1 MLEGIVWI
9 NNGPIIALYQLA
21 FKTCQVSETIE
32 HDTTNAL
39 FYLCPVLNKNK
50 MYIHFYI
57 EEFNEEYISLKHEAS
72 VYLDWHK
79 DFFRNSLHFI
89 LKLIILLFWQN
100 IQRFK
105 EFNLLVMEL
114 IASKKFS
121 WMKLRFGVELWAVL
135 EFYRKRRRYI
145 WVVTAGILTSKWEI
159 SNFPLTLYNFD
170 NKNE

>member
-1 MLEGIVWI
+1 MVGPFNASLNNKIGEITKYYLNYKFSMELKYNSSQLERGLTQMLEGIVWI

-21 FKTCQVSETIE
+21 FKTCQVSKTIE

-39 FYLCPVLNKNK
+39 FYLWPVLNKNK

-89 LKLIILLFWQN
+89 LKLIILV
-100 IQRFK
+100 R
-105 EFNLLVMEL
+105 V
-114 IASKKFS
+114 
-121 WMKLRFGVELWAVL
+121 
-135 EFYRKRRRYI
+135 
-145 WVVTAGILTSKWEI
+145 
-159 SNFPLTLYNFD
+159 
-170 NKNE
+170 